1 MNKKKVFFVYA
12 RRPGKE
18 PEEIAPKKSLS
29 LGSAQDCD
37 IIVSAPGV
45 PSKHKFLKKTRSG
58 YILRIPKDLDG
69 VMAIGKSSLP
79 LQGIIE
85 FGFLKRKK
93 DCYLFNLPKNNPARL
108 QIGDLTLTFG
118 HKDIIIPEKQTV
130 VLDRALRRPLISR
143 EDYTFLLILTL
154 TALINFSAVAYL
166 NTLKIRKAEPIEA
179 FKTIAPKFAKLI
191 LAPSKKEVV
200 KKPVVEP
207 AHEEKKEEKKKEEV
221 KEAKKEEAHPK
232 KAEAEVKE
240 VRKEEVRQ
248 KKAAGAEEPFALAL
262 SSSQSAP
269 SSAVKER
276 IRETVKSK
284 GLLGVIT
291 AKVRP
296 STIPGDSLLQEV
308 DRSVRSIDKVG
319 RGETEEALTAL
330 KAKGLERMEEI
341 SGNIVGDKQV
351 TISKDISEIIK
362 EQQKITLLEESN
374 KPKAGAIGNT
384 PKKTRNEGE
393 VYRAVTT
400 YAGGLKYLYNNALR
414 KNPALKGKIAIRLT
428 IASNGKVTKA
438 EITNSTINDAELEEA
453 ITKRIYRWQF
463 EDLKDAD
470 DMIIEYTFD
479 FAQVG

>member
-12 RRPGKE
+12 HRPGKE
-18 PEEIAPKKSLS
+18 PEEITPQKSLS

-45 PSKHKFLKKTRSG
+45 PSKHKFLKKIRSG
-58 YILRIPKDLDG
+58 YILRIPKGLDG
-69 VMAIGKSSLP
+69 IMAIGKSSLP
-79 LQGIIE
+79 LQDIIE
-85 FGFLKRKK
+85 FDLLKREK

-118 HKDIIIPEKQTV
+118 HKDIITPEKQTV
-130 VLDRALRRPLISR
+130 VLDRALRRPLMSR
-143 EDYTFLLILTL
+143 EDYTFFFILTL

-179 FKTIAPKFAKLI
+179 FKTIAPRFAKLI

-200 KKPVVEP
+200 KKPVIEP
-207 AHEEKKEEKKKEEV
+207 AHEEKKKEV

-262 SSSQSAP
+262 SSSKRAP
-269 SSAVKER
+269 SAADRER

-296 STIPGDSLLQEV
+296 SIIPGNSLLQEV
-308 DRSVRSIDKVG
+308 GRSVRSIDKVG

-341 SGNIVGDKQV
+341 SGNIVGDKQITV
-351 TISKDISEIIK
+351 SKDIDEIIK
-362 EQQKITLLEESN
+362 EKRETTLLEESN
-374 KPKAGAIGNT
+374 KPKAGPIGNA

-438 EITNSTINDAELEEA
+438 EIINSTINDAELEEA
-453 ITKRIYRWQF
+453 ITRRIYRWQF
-463 EDLKDAD
+463 KELKDVD
-470 DMIIEYTFD
+470 DMIIEYIFD

>member
-1 MNKKKVFFVYA
+1 MNKKKVFLVYTH
-12 RRPGKE
+12 RPGKE
-18 PEEIAPKKSLS
+18 PEEIIPQKSLS

-37 IIVSAPGV
+37 IIVSIPGV
-45 PSKHKFLKKTRSG
+45 PSKHKLLEKTRSG
-58 YILRIPKDLDG
+58 YTLRIPMGLDG
-69 VMAIGKSSLP
+69 IITIGKNSLP

-85 FGFLKRKK
+85 FDLLKKEK
-93 DCYLFNLPKNNPARL
+93 DCYLFNLPKNNPASL
-108 QIGDLTLTFG
+108 QIGDIALIFG
-118 HKDIIIPEKQTV
+118 YKEILIPEKQTV
-130 VLDRALRRPLISR
+130 TLDRALRRPLISR

-179 FKTIAPKFAKLI
+179 FKTIAPRFAKLI

-221 KEAKKEEAHPK
+221 KEAKKEEAPPK
-232 KAEAEVKE
+232 KAEVKE
-240 VRKEEVRQ
+240 EKV
-248 KKAAGAEEPFALAL
+248 A
-262 SSSQSAP
+262 SAP
-269 SSAVKER
+269 PPSEAAPSAAARER

-291 AKVRP
+291 AKARP
-296 STIPGDSLLQEV
+296 SVIPGNSLFQEV
-308 DRSVRSIDKVG
+308 NRSIRSIDKVG

-330 KAKGLERMEEI
+330 KAKGLESMEEV
-341 SGNIVGDKQV
+341 SGNIVGGKQIS
-351 TISKDISEIIK
+351 ISKDISEIIK
-362 EQQKITLLEESN
+362 EKKETTLLEESN
-374 KPKAGAIGNT
+374 KQKARPRGNA
-384 PKKTRNEGE
+384 PKKTRNEGG

-414 KNPALKGKIAIRLT
+414 KNPALKGKITVRLT
-428 IASNGKVTKA
+428 IAPDGKVTKA
-438 EITNSTINDAELEEA
+438 ELINSTINDAELEET

-463 EDLKDAD
+463 EELKDVD

-479 FAQVG
+479 FTQVG